1 MNMSETFGRPSSFGR
16 PGTWARP
23 TTKEEIAREY
33 RRQILGK
40 NIPRPW
46 DGKRLAWAPGRLIET
61 LPSVIQTG
69 PGVSGPSRTV
79 LAQIMRERPLLRLL
93 RGPEGYRGLGR
104 PSDPNVVAIS
114 PGWEAERPSLRAIM
128 ESMGSD
134 VVSLERENPGNGMAL
149 EWST

>member
-1 MNMSETFGRPSSFGR
+1 MSETFGRPAAFGR
-16 PGTWARP
+16 PSTWARP
-23 TTKEEIAREY
+23 TTREEIAAEY
-33 RRQILGK
+33 RRQVVGR

-46 DGKRLAWAPGRLIET
+46 DTKRLTWRPGALIET

-93 RGPEGYRGLGR
+93 RGPEGYRGHGR
-104 PSDPNVVAIS
+104 PSDPNVMAIS
-114 PGWEAERPSLRAIM
+114 PGWEVERPSLRAIM
-128 ESMGSD
+128 ESGGSD
-134 VVSLERENPGNGMAL
+134 VVALKREGPGNRIAL